1 MLDYTKQNP
10 TDLKIL
16 IDIKKNKLKFIQSE
30 IETNKNFPAFLLG
43 ERNKLIKSVER
54 LKLILNKINK

>member
-54 LKLILNKINK
+54 LKSILNKINK